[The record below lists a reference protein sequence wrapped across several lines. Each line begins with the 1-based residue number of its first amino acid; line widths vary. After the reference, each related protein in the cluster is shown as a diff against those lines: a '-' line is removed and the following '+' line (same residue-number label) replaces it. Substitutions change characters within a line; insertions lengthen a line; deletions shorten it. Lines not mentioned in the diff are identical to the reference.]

1 MLRLVVASVVLI
13 ASGQTQAPAT
23 DRTVPFPIVASER
36 TEVRVHIG
44 ELRSR
49 ASLLTRATVLTPSGA
64 VPARLIR
71 TERKCEYLCGG
82 PPGDERV
89 CHFEAILR
97 ASQAVSDPVAV
108 LPGMPTVQDVAV
120 PALGPEE
127 PVGPEEAWLAAEP
140 LPRPENGWEVAER
153 ALRPRPDFSWRRYP
167 DGVFLADPEMGRD
180 FYAPPIDLVS
190 CKRRAAAPFTLMSCA
205 AAELLYEGSRGV
217 LMSVDDYGEGTVEPR
232 LRLRLNG
239 SEAFVIRLGLKGEVT
254 VGLLIRQGAGWL
266 IKFRGSENGRIC

>member
-1 MLRLVVASVVLI
+1 
-13 ASGQTQAPAT
+13 
-23 DRTVPFPIVASER
+23 
-36 TEVRVHIG
+36 
-44 ELRSR
+44 
-49 ASLLTRATVLTPSGA
+49 
-64 VPARLIR
+64 
-71 TERKCEYLCGG
+71 
-82 PPGDERV
+82 
-89 CHFEAILR
+89 
-97 ASQAVSDPVAV
+97 
-108 LPGMPTVQDVAV
+108 
-120 PALGPEE
+120 
-127 PVGPEEAWLAAEP
+127 
-140 LPRPENGWEVAER
+140 
-153 ALRPRPDFSWRRYP
+153 
-167 DGVFLADPEMGRD
+167 MGRD

>member
-1 MLRLVVASVVLI
+1 MLRLVVAGLVLI

-23 DRTVPFPIVASER
+23 DSSVPFLIVASER
-36 TEVRVHIG
+36 TEVRVLIG

-82 PPGDERV
+82 PPGDGLV

-108 LPGMPTVQDVAV
+108 LPGTPTVQNVAV

-127 PVGPEEAWLAAEP
+127 PVGPEETWLAAEP
-140 LPRPENGWEVAER
+140 VPRPENGWEVAER
-153 ALRPRPDFSWRRYP
+153 ALRTRPDLRWRRYP
-167 DGVFLADPEMGRD
+167 DGVFLADPRMGRD

-190 CKRRAAAPFTLMSCA
+190 CKRRAAVPFTLMSCA

-217 LMSVDDYGEGTVEPR
+217 LMSVDDYGEGTAEPR

-239 SEAFVIRLGLKGEVT
+239 SEAFVIRLGLRGEVT
-254 VGLLIRQGAGWL
+254 VALLIRQGAGWL